1 MDRDGITLSEIS
13 QQQKDKHCML
23 SFSSGIYKM
32 KETNITK
39 QKQAYTIKEQTVV
52 TRVKRGKQGQDRGIQ
67 PLTFSLSVCEWDNA
81 GFFFHFMGFLFLSH
95 MVSQG

>member
-1 MDRDGITLSEIS
+1 
-13 QQQKDKHCML
+13 
-23 SFSSGIYKM
+23 M

-81 GFFFHFMGFLFLSH
+81 GFFFFFTSWGFSFSH
-95 MVSQG
+95 TC

>member
-13 QQQKDKHCML
+13 QQQKDKPCML

-39 QKQAYTIKEQTVV
+39 QKQAYTIKEQTS
-52 TRVKRGKQGQDRGIQ
+52 GYQGEERR
-67 PLTFSLSVCEWDNA
+67 A
-81 GFFFHFMGFLFLSH
+81 GAR
-95 MVSQG
+95 